1 MKRKINKI
9 EILNLRDFDE
19 TEGEYTEEVGR
30 ILSSRLDNDRLQ
42 ELINIIKEEF
52 KQH

>member
-1 MKRKINKI
+1 MKKKINKI

-19 TEGEYTEEVGR
+19 IEGKYTEEVGK
-30 ILSSRLDNDRLQ
+30 ILSSKLDNDRLQ
-42 ELINIIKEEF
+42 ELINIIKEEI